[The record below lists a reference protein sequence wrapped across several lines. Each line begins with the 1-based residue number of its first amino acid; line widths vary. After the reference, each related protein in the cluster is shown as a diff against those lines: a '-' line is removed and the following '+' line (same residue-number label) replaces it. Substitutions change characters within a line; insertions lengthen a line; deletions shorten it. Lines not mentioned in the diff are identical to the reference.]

1 MAAIKPSVRQFS
13 EAAAPKPSASATK
26 AGVIPSESLT
36 ISPRVSPSARACTW
50 AEPERVKAMSW
61 RKVVDGLLLALHW
74 LHEQIPMSEDC
85 WAYTG
90 GFRLS
95 EAAIGARHRLGLS
108 QKIQ

>member
-13 EAAAPKPSASATK
+13 EAAAPRPSASATK
-26 AGVIPSESLT
+26 AGAIPSESLT
-36 ISPRVSPSARACTW
+36 IRSAYRRRPVRA
-50 AEPERVKAMSW
+50 PGL
-61 RKVVDGLLLALHW
+61 RKVVDGLLLTLHW

-95 EAAIGARHRLGLS
+95 EAAIRARHRLGLS
-108 QKIQ
+108 QKVQ